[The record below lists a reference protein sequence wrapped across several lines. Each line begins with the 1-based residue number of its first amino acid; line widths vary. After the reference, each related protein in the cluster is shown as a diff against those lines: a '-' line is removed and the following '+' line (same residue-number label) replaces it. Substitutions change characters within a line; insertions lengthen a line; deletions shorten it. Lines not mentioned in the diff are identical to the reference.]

1 MCHNRYI
8 EYSLMYIGY
17 ECTIIGT
24 LNIMNIH
31 SCISNIFNLKGI
43 FVSQLWLMCQLSP
56 LTLFFFVIF
65 VPQL

>member
-17 ECTIIGT
+17 ECVIIGT

-31 SCISNIFNLKGI
+31 LYIS
-43 FVSQLWLMCQLSP
+43 
-56 LTLFFFVIF
+56 
-65 VPQL
+65 